1 MLTIQVTDRSFKK
14 DQRSLIFE
22 IRRNFRNKNDDIFLM
37 VTQYKG
43 LNGSIVNLTF
53 HSIKGGSH
61 DG

>member
-43 LNGSIVNLTF
+43 LNGSLVNREF